1 MVLGCTVWPS
11 PPAPLPCARE
21 VRPEPCAGA
30 FQCIRSCVRSYI
42 LSTPK
47 SRRAGV
53 EMFVRPGEFKDRLKS
68 KLEPLLPPPGSVRAV
83 HQAPRCG
90 DAEASAFAHVL
101 SQRKAP
107 AQPSNL
113 PVAVMLQGQ
122 AGNKVIQ
129 LIPTGR
135 RGAAHQAPRCGDAE
149 ALAFAHVL
157 SQRKAPAQPSDPP
170 LPQCGRGAGGEGVQ
184 TLYEPEIG
192 IRREYLRL
200 R

>member
-30 FQCIRSCVRSYI
+30 SQCIRSCVRSYI

-107 AQPSNL
+107 AQPS
-113 PVAVMLQGQ
+113 
-122 AGNKVIQ
+122 
-129 LIPTGR
+129 
-135 RGAAHQAPRCGDAE
+135 
-149 ALAFAHVL
+149 
-157 SQRKAPAQPSDPP
+157 DPP